1 MDGLQQFGRRR
12 FLQSASALGLGVGL
26 GSWELLRGITPAHAA
41 DLKVGPDA
49 VRFRP
54 EIEPVVRW
62 IEETPPERALSVAI
76 GHLKDGLSYRDLL
89 AGLFLAGIRNIK
101 PRPVGF
107 KFHAVMVMN
116 SAHLLGQTAAVP
128 DRLLP
133 MLWALDTFKKSQA
146 QDIKEGDWT
155 LTRVDEARLPAPGRA
170 KAEFSRAM
178 EAWDADAA
186 DVAIAALC
194 RTSGAAEVM
203 EPLYRYGLRDQRNIG
218 HKAIFAMQC
227 WRTLQAIGWQ
237 HAEPVLRSLVYG
249 QLDLMNDSRPVAV
262 GPYEANLENAR
273 KIRDD
278 WQAGKAD
285 PGATRSLLETLRR
298 ASPEEASAEA
308 VAMLNRGI
316 APDSLWD
323 AVLLAANETLMR
335 APGILALHAVTSG
348 NALHFIYGAS
358 GDDTNR
364 RLALLQAV
372 GWQPMF
378 RGRIKPGEGL
388 AIDALEP
395 RSPETKGDEAVA
407 DIFATIDKSP
417 DSRAA
422 AVAKTV
428 GYLDAGGSPDLVFE
442 AARRMIFHKG
452 RDSHD
457 YKYGAAAWEECL
469 LASDPKWR
477 TPLAAAMMFNLPG
490 SKTPDSPLMNQAR
503 EAVAKVLG

>member
-1 MDGLQQFGRRR
+1 MNGNLRVGRRQ
-12 FLQSASALGLGVGL
+12 FLQSTSALGLGAGL
-26 GSWELLRGITPAHAA
+26 GSWSLLRGITPAHAA
-41 DLKVGPDA
+41 DLQVGPDA

-62 IEETPPERALSVAI
+62 IEETPRDRALEVAVA
-76 GHLKDGLSYRDLL
+76 HLKDGLSYRDLL

-116 SAHLLGQTAAVP
+116 SAHLLGQTAAAP

-133 MLWALDTFKKSQA
+133 MLWALDNFKASQA

-155 LTRVDEARLPAPGRA
+155 LNRVDEARLPSPGRA
-170 KAEFSRAM
+170 RAELVRAL
-178 EAWDADAA
+178 EAWDSDAA

-194 RTSGAAEVM
+194 RSAGAAEVM
-203 EPLYRYGLRDQRNIG
+203 EPLYRFGVRDQRNIG
-218 HKAIFAMQC
+218 HKPIFTMQC
-227 WRTLQAIGWQ
+227 WRTLQTIGWQ

-249 QLDLMNDSRPVAV
+249 QLDLMSDARPVAV

-278 WQAGKAD
+278 WQVGKHD
-285 PGATRSLLETLRR
+285 PSATRALLETMRQ
-298 ASPEEASAEA
+298 ATPDDAPAEA
-308 VAMLNRGI
+308 VAALNRGVSP
-316 APDSLWD
+316 ASLWD
-323 AVLLAANETLMR
+323 AVILAANETLMR
-335 APGILALHAVTSG
+335 APNILALHAVTSA

-358 GDDTNR
+358 GDDTTR

-378 RGRIKPGEGL
+378 RGRIKPGEGP

-395 RSPETKGDEAVA
+395 KAPETQGAEAVA
-407 DIFATIDKSP
+407 EVFAVVDKNVESKAT
-417 DSRAA
+417 AA
-422 AVAKTV
+422 AKAL
-428 GYLDAGGSPDLVFE
+428 GYLNAGGETDLLFE
-442 AARRMIFHKG
+442 TARRMIFHKG

-457 YKYGAAAWEECL
+457 YKYGAAAWEECV
-469 LASDPKWR
+469 LASDTRWR
-477 TPLAAAMMFNLPG
+477 APLAAAMMFNLPG
-490 SKTPDSPLMNQAR
+490 AKTPDSPLMNRAR
-503 EAVAKVLG
+503 EAVARVLG